1 MSAHWW
7 WWGLAVGLM
16 AFELTT
22 GTLFLLVL
30 AVGAAVGGL
39 AAFGGLGGAAQILV
53 AAVTALV
60 GWFLLRRFQP
70 RRRGALPSVQSNQDV
85 LLDIGSRVRV
95 DRWQPGGVSRV
106 HYRGAAWE
114 AVIAPGIPGEPAP
127 GDYEI
132 RAIEGNRLVLAPA
145 G

>member
-7 WWGLAVGLM
+7 WWGMAVALM

-22 GTLFLLVL
+22 GTLYLLVL
-30 AVGAAVGGL
+30 AVGAAVAGL
-39 AAFGGLGGAAQILV
+39 AAFGGLGSAPQVLIASV
-53 AAVTALV
+53 AALL

-70 RRRGALPSVQSNQDV
+70 RRRGAMPPVQSNQDV

-106 HYRGAAWE
+106 HYRGASWE
-114 AVIAPGIPGEPAP
+114 AVIAPGLPGDPVP

-145 G
+145 R

>member
-1 MSAHWW
+1 MSLHWW
-7 WWGLAVGLM
+7 WWGMAVALM

-22 GTLFLLVL
+22 GTLYLLVL
-30 AVGAAVGGL
+30 ALGAAVGGL
-39 AAFGGLGGAAQILV
+39 AAYGGLGGAPQVLI
-53 AAVTALV
+53 AAVTSLV

-70 RRRGALPSVQSNQDV
+70 RRRGALRSVQSNQDV

-114 AVIAPGIPGEPAP
+114 AVIAPGFAGEPAP
-127 GDYEI
+127 GEFEI

-145 G
+145 A

>member
-39 AAFGGLGGAAQILV
+39 AAFGGLGGTSQILV

-60 GWFLLRRFQP
+60 GWFLLRRFS
-70 RRRGALPSVQSNQDV
+70 RAGAGPCLPCNPIRMCCSTSAA
-85 LLDIGSRVRV
+85 GSALTAGSLAGCRASTTVAPPGSG
-95 DRWQPGGVSRV
+95 DRPWPCG
-106 HYRGAAWE
+106 
-114 AVIAPGIPGEPAP
+114 
-127 GDYEI
+127 
-132 RAIEGNRLVLAPA
+132 
-145 G
+145 